1 MCHNEISF
9 WDCTVHF
16 YTSILW
22 FNYISGPLPSQLHS
36 WECDWWSMCSI
47 CDQSVTIWIIPS
59 MCTYLFHLQ
68 WSLGNSRHGC
78 IVGDPNDASTPHPKQ
93 CCGLF
98 LKKSLSLM
106 FYISFVLSHVP
117 APMDEDVCLSGSDN
131 DIFCSV
137 LSCPWCP
144 FCMLICRAPPLT
156 TLSHNPQNGN
166 SMTRQCRWSR

>member
-1 MCHNEISF
+1 MEGLLFPLPTVRVVMCHNEISF

-36 WECDWWSMCSI
+36 WECDWWSMHSI

-59 MCTYLFHLQ
+59 MCTYLFRLQ

-78 IVGDPNDASTPHPKQ
+78 IVGDPNNASTPHPKQ

-117 APMDEDVCLSGSDN
+117 APMDEDACLSDSDN
-131 DIFCSV
+131 DISAVSFHALGVPSVCS
-137 LSCPWCP
+137 
-144 FCMLICRAPPLT
+144 FAG
-156 TLSHNPQNGN
+156 HHH
-166 SMTRQCRWSR
+166 